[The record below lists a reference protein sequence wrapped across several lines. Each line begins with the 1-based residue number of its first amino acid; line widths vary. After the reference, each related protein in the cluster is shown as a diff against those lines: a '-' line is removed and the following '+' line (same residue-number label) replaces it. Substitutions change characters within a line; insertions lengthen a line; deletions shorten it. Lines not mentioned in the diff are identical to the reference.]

1 MYFEKIRGQRFAKKY
16 LSNSIKSNM
25 ISHAYMFEGPSG
37 VGKNTM
43 ARELAATLLEMEN
56 LFNSPDYIEITPDGN
71 SIKIAQIRKLQSDIL
86 VKPYKSYKIYVI
98 DEAQKMTVEAQN
110 ALLKTLEEPPK
121 YAIIILITN
130 NKESLLDT
138 IKSRCEII
146 KFTPIPLVEVA
157 DYLTQI
163 GVDKNRASLL
173 ANFSRGSMQKAIEL
187 SESEDFHIMRDEV
200 QKYVETFLTGSML
213 DIMDIQSSI
222 EKYKDNITNVLDLLV
237 NYFRDIMMVKENVD
251 SSMIINLD
259 RLVFIKNMSTKITYS
274 QLSKIIDIIE
284 ETKIQAMDIM
294 KCFKSVCFMVSSPIT
309 AECGCAGSGKH
320 YNAYGS
326 RNMPGFISG
335 RCGNYGNFLCC
346 VRNSVRFGIKSP
358 RPGVWEQKG
367 SCHGNRIRLCRIC
380 FRTGFIFQI
389 KSIRLLGIRN
399 SKDRIIQNR

>member
-25 ISHAYMFEGPSG
+25 ISHAYMFEGPRG

-43 ARELAATLLEMEN
+43 ARELATTLLEMEN

-157 DYLTQI
+157 DYLTQT

-284 ETKIQAMDIM
+284 ETKNKLRSNCNFNISIQVMTLNIYE
-294 KCFKSVCFMVSSPIT
+294 V
-309 AECGCAGSGKH
+309 
-320 YNAYGS
+320 
-326 RNMPGFISG
+326 
-335 RCGNYGNFLCC
+335 
-346 VRNSVRFGIKSP
+346 IK
-358 RPGVWEQKG
+358 
-367 SCHGNRIRLCRIC
+367 
-380 FRTGFIFQI
+380 
-389 KSIRLLGIRN
+389 
-399 SKDRIIQNR
+399 

>member
-43 ARELAATLLEMEN
+43 ARELAATLLDMEN

-138 IKSRCEII
+138 IKSTCEII

-157 DYLTQI
+157 DYLTQT

-284 ETKIQAMDIM
+284 ETKNKLRSNCNFNISIQVMTLNIYE
-294 KCFKSVCFMVSSPIT
+294 V
-309 AECGCAGSGKH
+309 
-320 YNAYGS
+320 
-326 RNMPGFISG
+326 
-335 RCGNYGNFLCC
+335 
-346 VRNSVRFGIKSP
+346 IK
-358 RPGVWEQKG
+358 
-367 SCHGNRIRLCRIC
+367 
-380 FRTGFIFQI
+380 
-389 KSIRLLGIRN
+389 
-399 SKDRIIQNR
+399 

>member
-43 ARELAATLLEMEN
+43 ARDLATTLLEMEN
-56 LFNSPDYIEITPDGN
+56 LFNSPDYIEIKPDGN

-157 DYLTQI
+157 DYLTQT

-284 ETKIQAMDIM
+284 ETKNKLRSNCNFNISIQVMTLNIYE
-294 KCFKSVCFMVSSPIT
+294 V
-309 AECGCAGSGKH
+309 
-320 YNAYGS
+320 
-326 RNMPGFISG
+326 
-335 RCGNYGNFLCC
+335 
-346 VRNSVRFGIKSP
+346 IK
-358 RPGVWEQKG
+358 
-367 SCHGNRIRLCRIC
+367 
-380 FRTGFIFQI
+380 
-389 KSIRLLGIRN
+389 
-399 SKDRIIQNR
+399 

>member
-157 DYLTQI
+157 DYLTQT

-284 ETKIQAMDIM
+284 ETKNKLRSNCNFNI
-294 KCFKSVCFMVSSPIT
+294 SVQVMTLNIYEV
-309 AECGCAGSGKH
+309 
-320 YNAYGS
+320 
-326 RNMPGFISG
+326 
-335 RCGNYGNFLCC
+335 
-346 VRNSVRFGIKSP
+346 IK
-358 RPGVWEQKG
+358 
-367 SCHGNRIRLCRIC
+367 
-380 FRTGFIFQI
+380 
-389 KSIRLLGIRN
+389 
-399 SKDRIIQNR
+399 

>member
-56 LFNSPDYIEITPDGN
+56 LFNSPDYIEIKPDGN

-121 YAIIILITN
+121 YAIIILITD

-146 KFTPIPLVEVA
+146 KFTPIPMQEVA
-157 DYLTQI
+157 SYLTMNGI
-163 GVDKNRASLL
+163 DSKRASLL
-173 ANFSRGSMQKAIEL
+173 ANFSRGSMKKAIEL
-187 SESEDFHIMRDEV
+187 SESEEFHLMREEV
-200 QKYVETFLTGSML
+200 QKYVETFLNGNL
-213 DIMDIQSSI
+213 IEIMDIQSSI
-222 EKYKDNITNVLDLLV
+222 EKYKDQITNVLDLLI

-251 SSMIINLD
+251 NSMIINLD
-259 RLVFIKNMSTKITYS
+259 RLIFVKNMSNKTTYS

-284 ETKIQAMDIM
+284 ETKNKLRSNCNFNISIQVMTLNIYE
-294 KCFKSVCFMVSSPIT
+294 V
-309 AECGCAGSGKH
+309 
-320 YNAYGS
+320 
-326 RNMPGFISG
+326 
-335 RCGNYGNFLCC
+335 
-346 VRNSVRFGIKSP
+346 IK
-358 RPGVWEQKG
+358 
-367 SCHGNRIRLCRIC
+367 
-380 FRTGFIFQI
+380 
-389 KSIRLLGIRN
+389 
-399 SKDRIIQNR
+399 

>member
-43 ARELAATLLEMEN
+43 ARELATTLLEMEN

-157 DYLTQI
+157 DYLTQT

-173 ANFSRGSMQKAIEL
+173 SNFSRGSMQKAIEL

-284 ETKIQAMDIM
+284 ETKNKLRSNCNFNISIQVMTLNIYE
-294 KCFKSVCFMVSSPIT
+294 V
-309 AECGCAGSGKH
+309 
-320 YNAYGS
+320 
-326 RNMPGFISG
+326 
-335 RCGNYGNFLCC
+335 
-346 VRNSVRFGIKSP
+346 IK
-358 RPGVWEQKG
+358 
-367 SCHGNRIRLCRIC
+367 
-380 FRTGFIFQI
+380 
-389 KSIRLLGIRN
+389 
-399 SKDRIIQNR
+399 

>member
-43 ARELAATLLEMEN
+43 ARELAAILLEMEN
-56 LFNSPDYIEITPDGN
+56 LFNSPDYIEIKPDGN

-157 DYLTQI
+157 DYLTQT

-187 SESEDFHIMRDEV
+187 SESEEFHLMREEV
-200 QKYVETFLTGSML
+200 QKYVETFLNGNL
-213 DIMDIQSSI
+213 IEIMDIQSSI

-284 ETKIQAMDIM
+284 ETKNKLRSNCNFNISIQVMTLNIYE
-294 KCFKSVCFMVSSPIT
+294 V
-309 AECGCAGSGKH
+309 
-320 YNAYGS
+320 
-326 RNMPGFISG
+326 
-335 RCGNYGNFLCC
+335 
-346 VRNSVRFGIKSP
+346 IK
-358 RPGVWEQKG
+358 
-367 SCHGNRIRLCRIC
+367 
-380 FRTGFIFQI
+380 
-389 KSIRLLGIRN
+389 
-399 SKDRIIQNR
+399 

>member
-1 MYFEKIRGQRFAKKY
+1 MYFEKIKGQNFAKKY
-16 LSNSIKSNM
+16 LTNSIKSNM
-25 ISHAYMFEGPSG
+25 VSHAYMFEGPNG
-37 VGKNTM
+37 IGKNTM

-157 DYLTQI
+157 DYLTQT

-222 EKYKDNITNVLDLLV
+222 EKYKDNITNVLDLIV

-284 ETKIQAMDIM
+284 ETKNKLRSNCNFNISIQVMTLNIYE
-294 KCFKSVCFMVSSPIT
+294 V
-309 AECGCAGSGKH
+309 
-320 YNAYGS
+320 
-326 RNMPGFISG
+326 
-335 RCGNYGNFLCC
+335 
-346 VRNSVRFGIKSP
+346 IK
-358 RPGVWEQKG
+358 
-367 SCHGNRIRLCRIC
+367 
-380 FRTGFIFQI
+380 
-389 KSIRLLGIRN
+389 
-399 SKDRIIQNR
+399 

>member
-43 ARELAATLLEMEN
+43 ARDLATTLLEMEN

-222 EKYKDNITNVLDLLV
+222 EKYKDNITNVLDLIV

-284 ETKIQAMDIM
+284 ETKNKLRSNCNFNISIQVMTLNIYE
-294 KCFKSVCFMVSSPIT
+294 V
-309 AECGCAGSGKH
+309 
-320 YNAYGS
+320 
-326 RNMPGFISG
+326 
-335 RCGNYGNFLCC
+335 
-346 VRNSVRFGIKSP
+346 IK
-358 RPGVWEQKG
+358 
-367 SCHGNRIRLCRIC
+367 
-380 FRTGFIFQI
+380 
-389 KSIRLLGIRN
+389 
-399 SKDRIIQNR
+399 

>member
-43 ARELAATLLEMEN
+43 ARELATTLLEMEN

-157 DYLTQI
+157 DYLTQT

-284 ETKIQAMDIM
+284 ETKNKLRSNCYFNISIQVMTLNIYE
-294 KCFKSVCFMVSSPIT
+294 V
-309 AECGCAGSGKH
+309 
-320 YNAYGS
+320 
-326 RNMPGFISG
+326 
-335 RCGNYGNFLCC
+335 
-346 VRNSVRFGIKSP
+346 IK
-358 RPGVWEQKG
+358 
-367 SCHGNRIRLCRIC
+367 
-380 FRTGFIFQI
+380 
-389 KSIRLLGIRN
+389 
-399 SKDRIIQNR
+399 

>member
-43 ARELAATLLEMEN
+43 ARELATTLLEMEN

-157 DYLTQI
+157 DYLTQT

-259 RLVFIKNMSTKITYS
+259 RLVFIKNMSSKITYS

-284 ETKIQAMDIM
+284 ETKNKLRSNCNFNISIQVMTLNIYE
-294 KCFKSVCFMVSSPIT
+294 V
-309 AECGCAGSGKH
+309 
-320 YNAYGS
+320 
-326 RNMPGFISG
+326 
-335 RCGNYGNFLCC
+335 
-346 VRNSVRFGIKSP
+346 IK
-358 RPGVWEQKG
+358 
-367 SCHGNRIRLCRIC
+367 
-380 FRTGFIFQI
+380 
-389 KSIRLLGIRN
+389 
-399 SKDRIIQNR
+399 

>member
-43 ARELAATLLEMEN
+43 ARELTATLLEMEN

-157 DYLTQI
+157 DYLTQT

-284 ETKIQAMDIM
+284 ETKNKLRSNCNFNISIQVMTLNIYE
-294 KCFKSVCFMVSSPIT
+294 V
-309 AECGCAGSGKH
+309 
-320 YNAYGS
+320 
-326 RNMPGFISG
+326 
-335 RCGNYGNFLCC
+335 
-346 VRNSVRFGIKSP
+346 IK
-358 RPGVWEQKG
+358 
-367 SCHGNRIRLCRIC
+367 
-380 FRTGFIFQI
+380 
-389 KSIRLLGIRN
+389 
-399 SKDRIIQNR
+399 

>member
-43 ARELAATLLEMEN
+43 ARELATTLLEMEN

-146 KFTPIPLVEVA
+146 KFTPIPLVEIA
-157 DYLTQI
+157 DYLTQT

-284 ETKIQAMDIM
+284 ETKNKLRSNCNFNISIQVMTLNIYE
-294 KCFKSVCFMVSSPIT
+294 V
-309 AECGCAGSGKH
+309 
-320 YNAYGS
+320 
-326 RNMPGFISG
+326 
-335 RCGNYGNFLCC
+335 
-346 VRNSVRFGIKSP
+346 IK
-358 RPGVWEQKG
+358 
-367 SCHGNRIRLCRIC
+367 
-380 FRTGFIFQI
+380 
-389 KSIRLLGIRN
+389 
-399 SKDRIIQNR
+399 

>member
-43 ARELAATLLEMEN
+43 ARELATTLLEMEN

-146 KFTPIPLVEVA
+146 KFTPIPLVEIA
-157 DYLTQI
+157 DYLTQT

-200 QKYVETFLTGSML
+200 QKYVEIFLTGSML

-284 ETKIQAMDIM
+284 ETKNKLRSNCNFNISIQVMTLNIYE
-294 KCFKSVCFMVSSPIT
+294 V
-309 AECGCAGSGKH
+309 
-320 YNAYGS
+320 
-326 RNMPGFISG
+326 
-335 RCGNYGNFLCC
+335 
-346 VRNSVRFGIKSP
+346 IK
-358 RPGVWEQKG
+358 
-367 SCHGNRIRLCRIC
+367 
-380 FRTGFIFQI
+380 
-389 KSIRLLGIRN
+389 
-399 SKDRIIQNR
+399 

>member
-43 ARELAATLLEMEN
+43 ARELATTLLEMEN

-157 DYLTQI
+157 DYLTQT

-284 ETKIQAMDIM
+284 ETKNKLRSNCNFNISIQ
-294 KCFKSVCFMVSSPIT
+294 VIT
-309 AECGCAGSGKH
+309 LNIYE
-320 YNAYGS
+320 
-326 RNMPGFISG
+326 
-335 RCGNYGNFLCC
+335 
-346 VRNSVRFGIKSP
+346 VIK
-358 RPGVWEQKG
+358 
-367 SCHGNRIRLCRIC
+367 
-380 FRTGFIFQI
+380 
-389 KSIRLLGIRN
+389 
-399 SKDRIIQNR
+399 